1 VNTFF
6 TGLIDTPFKIGME
19 WKKKNQNHKQ
29 TRIAIAVKKTKAG
42 IGLVPGTTCHRGGDG
57 ARHSALL
64 GEGGN
69 ISSHVNISLPLK
81 MLCLNHARRLILVNS
96 VTQEVEIRGSGLKV
110 RAGKK

>member
-1 VNTFF
+1 
-6 TGLIDTPFKIGME
+6 LE
-19 WKKKNQNHKQ
+19 WNGKKKNQNHKQ

-110 RAGKK
+110 RVGKK